1 MTNKD
6 KFFVGFLILLIVI
19 QLGVIGSLLY
29 SKYSNLI
36 LKEKEQTKQE
46 DSIKEEKDVYSKLLE
61 TINSSNDVK
70 VKMEFVKADEDG
82 EPFFE
87 KKDIDK
93 NTLSEVI
100 AKLKEN
106 TGIEELPDGIGLEFP
121 PYSYIVTYKIDE
133 KENTFKILVSNEEN
147 KAWVYIDNQFKLYS
161 FKDSLKDFM
170 KNIYEK

>member
-46 DSIKEEKDVYSKLLE
+46 EPIKEEEVNFDTLLE
-61 TINSSNDVK
+61 TINNSEYW
-70 VKMEFVKADEDG
+70 VKMQKITTNENNETVNED
-82 EPFFE
+82 
-87 KKDIDK
+87 KDVDK
-93 NTLSEVI
+93 NTLTEVI
-100 AKLKEN
+100 EKLKEN
-106 TGIEELPDGIGLEFP
+106 TNIEELTDNINLESS
-121 PYSYIVTYKIDE
+121 PYIYIVTYKIDE
-133 KENTFKILVSNEEN
+133 KENIFKILVTNDQN
-147 KAWVYIDNQFKLYS
+147 KAAVFIDNQYKLYN
-161 FKDSLKDFM
+161 FNDNINDFM

>member
-46 DSIKEEKDVYSKLLE
+46 EPIKEEEVNFDTLLE
-61 TINSSNDVK
+61 TINNSEYW
-70 VKMEFVKADEDG
+70 VKMQKITTNENNETVNED
-82 EPFFE
+82 
-87 KKDIDK
+87 KDVDK
-93 NTLSEVI
+93 NTLTEVI
-100 AKLKEN
+100 EKLKEN